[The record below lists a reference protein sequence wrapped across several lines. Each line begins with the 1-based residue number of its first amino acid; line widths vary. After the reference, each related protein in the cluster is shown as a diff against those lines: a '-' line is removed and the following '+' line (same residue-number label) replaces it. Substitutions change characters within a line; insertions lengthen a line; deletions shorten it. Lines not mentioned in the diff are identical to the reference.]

1 MTAKEQRISL
11 VLGSGGA
18 RGLAHIGAI
27 RCLEERAYNIRY
39 VAGSSMG
46 ALIGGI
52 YAAGKLEIYE
62 NWVKQLHA
70 SDVLRLLDWS
80 FNRGALFKGER
91 IIGVLR
97 KMIGECNIE
106 DLEIGYTAVAT
117 DLNSERE
124 VWFNRGPLFD
134 AIRASMA
141 VPMVFAPVE
150 QGRQL
155 LVDGGLANPLPIA
168 PTLNDNTDLTV
179 AVDLNGRREH
189 LSPEPEA
196 DFSPEDDVDTAG
208 YRDRIARFLDSLMPD
223 MSEAGLSEAPGAF
236 DLMMRS
242 MDAVQGTITRFKLA
256 GYDANVVV
264 RIPRNLCGFFDF
276 HKAREIIRFG
286 YRRTAET
293 LDRYGS

>member
-1 MTAKEQRISL
+1 MNAKRQTVSL

-27 RCLEERAYNIRY
+27 RCLEERGYDIRY

-52 YAAGKLEIYE
+52 HAAGKLHIYE
-62 NWVKQLHA
+62 QWVTQLHA

-80 FNRGALFKGER
+80 FSRGSLFKGEK
-91 IIGVLR
+91 IIEVLK
-97 KMIGECNIE
+97 KMIGSRNIE
-106 DLEIGYTAVAT
+106 DLPIGFTAVAT

-124 VWFNRGPLFD
+124 VWFTRGPLFD

-141 VPMVFAPVE
+141 APMVFAPVDT
-150 QGRQL
+150 GRQL

-168 PTLNDNTDLTV
+168 PTLNDNTDLTI

-189 LSPEPEA
+189 LE
-196 DFSPEDDVDTAG
+196 EDRDPHGSDDDDNAG
-208 YRDRIARFLDSLMPD
+208 YRERIARFLDGLVPD
-223 MSEAGLSEAPGAF
+223 MTHAGMNDAPGAF

-242 MDAVQGTITRFKLA
+242 MDTVQGTITRFKLA
-256 GYDANVVV
+256 GYGANMVV

-276 HKAREIIRFG
+276 HRARELIRFG
-286 YRRTAET
+286 SRRMAET
-293 LDRYGS
+293 LDRHRY